1 MDFSKSVNEARSKM
15 DVAQSELDIYLRRHN
30 TAVSQLGKAKEAL
43 MAASETL
50 KERKA
55 GIGDIEAKL
64 PQTEHELKEV
74 NLYFCVSHEHCL
86 STLVLFIFIHIYMFF
101 FNLNIWCD

>member
-1 MDFSKSVNEARSKM
+1 M
-15 DVAQSELDIYLRRHN
+15 DVAQSELDIYLSRHN
-30 TAVSQLGKAKEAL
+30 TAVSQLSKAKEAL

-55 GIGDIEAKL
+55 AIGDIEAKL

-74 NLYFCVSHEHCL
+74 NFCFCVSYEHCL
-86 STLVLFIFIHIYMFF
+86 STLVLFIFIHIYIHFF
-101 FNLNIWCD
+101 FNLNIWCDWIHRFCCCCLV